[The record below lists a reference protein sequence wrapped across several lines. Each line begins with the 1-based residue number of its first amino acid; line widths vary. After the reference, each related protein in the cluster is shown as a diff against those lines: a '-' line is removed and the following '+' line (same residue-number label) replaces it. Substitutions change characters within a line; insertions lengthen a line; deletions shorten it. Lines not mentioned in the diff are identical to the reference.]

1 MGVGALEVIYVQI
14 FKRKKQ
20 SIESY
25 LDLMFLFSKEVS
37 MLQVGAN
44 DGSMCDPIRK
54 FVLQGKLKGI
64 MLEPQPDV
72 FTRLVEGYKSVEGL
86 TFINAAL
93 SDRDGTMSLYL
104 VDPDLVSQYKD
115 LSGVASFS
123 KDHVYKEI
131 KSNLHRLTLP
141 KTSVDACVYSVEVS
155 TLTYAMI
162 IENYNIASLDLL
174 MLDVEGFDYE
184 AIMLFPFDMIRP
196 KAVVYEYKHLPDKK
210 RDVIEK
216 KLTSLGYHV
225 FYAKNDA
232 LFVLTL

>member
-1 MGVGALEVIYVQI
+1 M
-14 FKRKKQ
+14 FKFLKEKKQ

-25 LDLMFLFSKEVS
+25 LDLMFLFSKQVT

-64 MLEPQPDV
+64 MLEPQPEV
-72 FTRLVEGYKSVEGL
+72 FIRLVDGYQSVEGL

-93 SDRDGTMSLYL
+93 SDREGTMPLYL

-123 KDHVYKEI
+123 KDHVHKEI
-131 KSNLHRLTLP
+131 KSNLHRLKLP
-141 KTSVDACVYSVEVS
+141 KNSIDACVCSVEVG
-155 TLTYAMI
+155 TLTYEMI
-162 IENYNIASLDLL
+162 IQNYKISSLDLL

-184 AIMLFPFDMIRP
+184 AIMLFPFDIIKP
-196 KAVVYEYKHLPDKK
+196 KAVVYEYKHLSSKK
-210 RDVIEK
+210 REVIEK
-216 KLTSLGYHV
+216 KLTSLGYYV

-232 LFVLTL
+232 LFVLTS